1 MRVRALFWFLGLFLL
16 IGCGGATTGGDAAQG
31 QQLFGGKLVMARG
44 DAAPCIGCH
53 SVTPGEPP
61 SIGPNL
67 SNVGNRAATTVA
79 GQSAE
84 NYLRASIV
92 EPDTYLAAGFQ
103 EGIHPRTYG
112 RLLTNDQINDLVAYM
127 LTLRSGQD

>member
-1 MRVRALFWFLGLFLL
+1 MRIRATFWLTGLLLL
-16 IGCGGATTGGDAAQG
+16 IGCGGTTPRGDAGQG
-31 QQLFGGKLVMARG
+31 QQLFHGELLMAGG
-44 DAAPCIGCH
+44 DATPCIGCH

-61 SIGPNL
+61 AIGPNL

-79 GQSAE
+79 AQSAAD
-84 NYLRASIV
+84 YLRASVV

-112 RLLTNDQINDLVAYM
+112 QLLTNDQINDLVAYM

>member
-1 MRVRALFWFLGLFLL
+1 MRIRAMLWLLGLTVL
-16 IGCGGATTGGDAAQG
+16 IGCGGATPRGDAARG
-31 QQLFGGKLVMARG
+31 RQLFEGDLAMAGG

-79 GQSAE
+79 DQSAGD
-84 NYLRASIV
+84 YLRASIV
-92 EPDTYLAAGFQ
+92 EPDAYLAAGFQ

-112 RLLTNDQINDLVAYM
+112 RLLTNDQISDLVAYM